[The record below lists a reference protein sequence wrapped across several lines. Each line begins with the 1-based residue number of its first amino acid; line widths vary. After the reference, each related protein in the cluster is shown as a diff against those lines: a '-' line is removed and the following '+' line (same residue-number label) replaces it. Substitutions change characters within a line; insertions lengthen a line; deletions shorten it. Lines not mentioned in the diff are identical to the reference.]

1 MRFVALLRGINVG
14 GKNKLPMVELATLFQ
29 KAGASDVSWFI
40 QSGNVAYH
48 ADDASGVARRV
59 ERLIVDR
66 FGFEAPIVVRSA
78 ADMARVLRD
87 NPFLAAGEDPE
98 KLHVGFLAKAPS
110 AAAIASLDQ
119 GRSLPDRFIVKGAE
133 VYLHLPNGV
142 ARTKLTN
149 AYFDSRLGT
158 VTTIRNYNTVLML
171 AAMSAGS

>member
-14 GKNKLPMVELATLFQ
+14 GKNKLPMADLTAMFQ
-29 KAGASDVSWFI
+29 KAGAREVATYI
-40 QSGNVAYH
+40 QSGNVVYRA
-48 ADDASGVARRV
+48 ADAEGVARGV

-66 FGFEAPIVVRSA
+66 FGFEAPVVVRSA
-78 ADMARVLRD
+78 ADFARVLRD